1 MNISSKMK
9 VFAIAIILLA
19 CCNHA
24 DARRPL
30 RHYIHRTARVAVVH
44 TPIHRHI
51 VTSRV
56 INRFS
61 QKERLALA
69 LAYLKNNPNLT
80 VKQYVKITSLGKEA
94 AEAELDA
101 FAQDRNI
108 PVHTIVDGKK
118 KFYVITNKIHD

>member
-1 MNISSKMK
+1 MPTLVVLFVITL
-9 VFAIAIILLA
+9 IAQ
-19 CCNHA
+19 
-24 DARRPL
+24 PVL
-30 RHYIHRTARVAVVH
+30 RLFTHRY
-44 TPIHRHI
+44 I

-108 PVHTIVDGKK
+108 PIHTIVDGKK

>member
-1 MNISSKMK
+1 MNISSK
-9 VFAIAIILLA
+9 I
-19 CCNHA
+19 
-24 DARRPL
+24 
-30 RHYIHRTARVAVVH
+30 H

-108 PVHTIVDGKK
+108 PIHTIVDGKK
-118 KFYVITNKIHD
+118 KFYVITN

>member
-1 MNISSKMK
+1 MNISSKIK

-30 RHYIHRTARVAVVH
+30 RHYINRTARVAVVH

-61 QKERLALA
+61 QKNDWHWRWHI
-69 LAYLKNNPNLT
+69 LKTAPILPSSNMS
-80 VKQYVKITSLGKEA
+80 K
-94 AEAELDA
+94 
-101 FAQDRNI
+101 
-108 PVHTIVDGKK
+108 
-118 KFYVITNKIHD
+118 

>member
-1 MNISSKMK
+1 MNISSK
-9 VFAIAIILLA
+9 I
-19 CCNHA
+19 
-24 DARRPL
+24 
-30 RHYIHRTARVAVVH
+30 H

-94 AEAELDA
+94 AEAEPDA

-108 PVHTIVDGKK
+108 RFIQLLTGKRN
-118 KFYVITNKIHD
+118 FM

>member
-1 MNISSKMK
+1 MNISSK
-9 VFAIAIILLA
+9 I
-19 CCNHA
+19 
-24 DARRPL
+24 
-30 RHYIHRTARVAVVH
+30 H
-44 TPIHRHI
+44 TPTHRHI

-80 VKQYVKITSLGKEA
+80 VKQYVKIASLGKEA

-108 PVHTIVDGKK
+108 PIHTIVDGKK